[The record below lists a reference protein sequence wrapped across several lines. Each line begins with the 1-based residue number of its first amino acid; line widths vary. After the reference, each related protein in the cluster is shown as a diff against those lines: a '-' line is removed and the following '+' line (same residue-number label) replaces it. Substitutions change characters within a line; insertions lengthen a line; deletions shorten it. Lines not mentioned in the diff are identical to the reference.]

1 MAKRTTKR
9 TEPTVASPASP
20 AAAKSTTSRKAGPAS
35 VGTPK
40 PGAPR
45 AAKAARGGYDPTY
58 EEIATRAYFRHLER
72 GGTSGNEM
80 ADWLAA
86 EAELRALHASS
97 TPVPAKPR
105 KAPARKNG
113 TGND

>member
-9 TEPTVASPASP
+9 TEPTTASPASR
-20 AAAKSTTSRKAGPAS
+20 AAATSATSRKASPAGAD
-35 VGTPK
+35 VLK
-40 PGAPR
+40 PVAPR
-45 AAKAARGGYDPTY
+45 PTKAARGSYDPTY

-86 EAELRALHASS
+86 EAELRVLHASATS
-97 TPVPAKPR
+97 VPAKPR
-105 KAPARKNG
+105 KAPAPKDAASR
-113 TGND
+113 D

>member
-9 TEPTVASPASP
+9 TEPTTASPASR
-20 AAAKSTTSRKAGPAS
+20 AAATSATSRKAGPA
-35 VGTPK
+35 GADALK
-40 PGAPR
+40 PVAPR
-45 AAKAARGGYDPTY
+45 ATKAARGSYDPTY

-105 KAPARKNG
+105 KAPARQNG